1 MSVVN
6 LSLFPSILLGRRIEY
21 YRGHSPTLSEARR
34 RGGSSPRMGW
44 GQVDHRVPGGR
55 GKSEHIKVCVTWRKV
70 GRRCCHPRH
79 VPACPSQP
87 VLAFVPGSVAKS
99 FSSLLGDKSTQ
110 VEAAPWQAE
119 TPFKLLNKQCQVTS
133 AWPTRK
139 QQIFAH
145 S

>member
-1 MSVVN
+1 MV
-6 LSLFPSILLGRRIEY
+6 PA
-21 YRGHSPTLSEARR
+21 P
-34 RGGSSPRMGW
+34 GW
-44 GQVDHRVPGGR
+44 GGGR
-55 GKSEHIKVCVTWRKV
+55 SIAGCQGRGGKSEHFKVCVTWREV

-87 VLAFVPGSVAKS
+87 VLAFVSGSVAKS